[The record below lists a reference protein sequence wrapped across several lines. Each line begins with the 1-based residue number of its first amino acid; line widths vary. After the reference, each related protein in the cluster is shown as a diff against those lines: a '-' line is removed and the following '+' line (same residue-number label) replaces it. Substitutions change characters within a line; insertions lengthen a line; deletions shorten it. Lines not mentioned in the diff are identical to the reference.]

1 MPCTPAI
8 KIWAN
13 EKRKSDP
20 LTMTGCEG
28 QRAAGMR
35 YTWQKSYQV
44 VGAAMANKAYFILTD
59 ISGYTEFLTRSE
71 LDHAQ
76 DALQNL
82 FDVQLAHIKYPFVIS
97 GFRGD
102 AIFMYVPETNI
113 CEPQTILE
121 ALENLFFVFADTRR
135 QMIYNTTC
143 TCRACQNISGLDLK
157 MVIHYG
163 EYVLQKLGDREELL
177 GADVIVPHRMLK
189 NDVIQKTGIESYAL
203 FSDAAAEASNL
214 SQLAY
219 PLIPHSETYA
229 HLGEV
234 KMQVLD
240 LRRVWEHEQEKRR
253 FIVAQEEAWLT
264 FEWDVPPM
272 PLSRIWESLTT
283 PRLEQQWAGYDLV
296 ERTDS
301 LGGRFQPETTYH
313 CAHGDVHF
321 FNKILDWKPFEYVS
335 LEQNISIGIK
345 LVQTRW
351 IHPTAGGTKLI
362 IHVRKPDHPVSEELR
377 QIVIGAYNQAA
388 AGLREYLESER
399 NQ

>member
-1 MPCTPAI
+1 MA
-8 KIWAN
+8 K
-13 EKRKSDP
+13 
-20 LTMTGCEG
+20 TG
-28 QRAAGMR
+28 
-35 YTWQKSYQV
+35 
-44 VGAAMANKAYFILTD
+44 YFILTD

-82 FDVQLAHIKYPFVIS
+82 FDIQLAHIQYPFVIS

-102 AIFMYVPETNI
+102 AIFMYVPDTNI

-121 ALENLFFVFADTRR
+121 ALETLFFVFADTRR

-143 TCRACQNISGLDLK
+143 TCRACRNIARLDLK
-157 MVIHYG
+157 MVIHHG

-189 NDVIQKTGIESYAL
+189 NTVIEKTGIESYAS
-203 FSDAAAEASNL
+203 FSDAAATACKL

-219 PLIPHSETYA
+219 PLVPHSESYA
-229 HLGEV
+229 HIGEV
-234 KMQVLD
+234 NMQVLD
-240 LRRVWEHEQEKRR
+240 LQKVWEREQEKRR
-253 FIVAQEEAWLT
+253 FIVGPEAAWLT
-264 FEWDVPPM
+264 FEWDAHDV
-272 PLSRIWESLTT
+272 PLSILWEYLTT

-313 CAHGDVHF
+313 CAHGEVHF

-345 LVQTRW
+345 LVQTRRV
-351 IHPTAGGTKLI
+351 HATAGGSKLI
-362 IHVRKPDHPVSEELR
+362 IHVRKPDDPVPEELR
-377 QIVIGAYNQAA
+377 QAVIAAYNQAGE
-388 AGLREYLESER
+388 GLARHLESDFS
-399 NQ
+399 QSSYA

>member
-1 MPCTPAI
+1 
-8 KIWAN
+8 
-13 EKRKSDP
+13 
-20 LTMTGCEG
+20 
-28 QRAAGMR
+28 
-35 YTWQKSYQV
+35 
-44 VGAAMANKAYFILTD
+44 MAKKGYFILTD

-82 FDVQLAHIKYPFVIS
+82 FDVQLAHIKHPFVIS

-102 AIFMYVPETNI
+102 AIFMYIPETNF

-121 ALENLFFVFADTRR
+121 SLENLYFVFADALR

-143 TCRACQNISGLDLK
+143 TCRACQNMSRLDLK

-163 EYVLQKLGDREELL
+163 EYVIQKLGDREELL

-189 NDVIQKTGIESYAL
+189 NSVIEETGIESYAL
-203 FSDAAAEASNL
+203 FSDAAAEASKL

-219 PLIPHSETYA
+219 PLVPHSEVYA

-240 LRRVWEHEQEKRR
+240 LRKVWEREQEKHR
-253 FIVAQEEAWLT
+253 FTVTAEEAWLT
-264 FEWDVPPM
+264 FEWDVPGP
-272 PLSRIWESLTT
+272 PSLVWEYLTT
-283 PRLEQQWAGYDLV
+283 PRLEQEWAGYDLV

-301 LGGRFQPETTYH
+301 LGGRFQSETTYH
-313 CAHGDVHF
+313 CAHGEIHF
-321 FNKILDWKPFEYVS
+321 FNRILDWKPFDYVS
-335 LEQNISIGIK
+335 LAQSISIGVQ

-351 IHPTAGGTKLI
+351 LHESPEGTKLVF
-362 IHVRKPDHPVSEELR
+362 HVRKPDLPVTEELTKA
-377 QIVIGAYNQAA
+377 VIGAYNQAA
-388 AGLREYLESER
+388 AGLIKLFGSNLNREPAAGDAAVTPG
-399 NQ
+399 

>member
-1 MPCTPAI
+1 
-8 KIWAN
+8 
-13 EKRKSDP
+13 
-20 LTMTGCEG
+20 
-28 QRAAGMR
+28 
-35 YTWQKSYQV
+35 
-44 VGAAMANKAYFILTD
+44 MAKKGYFILTD

-121 ALENLFFVFADTRR
+121 ALETLFFVFADARR
-135 QMIYNTTC
+135 QMIYNTNC
-143 TCRACQNISGLDLK
+143 TCRACQNISRLDLK

-189 NDVIQKTGIESYAL
+189 NEVIEKTGIESYAL
-203 FSDAAAEASNL
+203 FSDAAAAASKL

-219 PLIPHSETYA
+219 PLVSHSEVYE
-229 HLGEV
+229 HIGEV

-240 LRRVWEHEQEKRR
+240 LRKVWEHEQEKRR
-253 FIVAQEEAWLT
+253 FIVTPEEAWLT
-264 FEWDVPPM
+264 FEWDVPDA
-272 PLSRIWESLTT
+272 PLSTVWEFLTT
-283 PRLEQQWAGYDLV
+283 PRLEQQWSGYDLV

-301 LGGRFQPETTYH
+301 LGGRLQPETTYH
-313 CAHGDVHF
+313 CAHGEVQF

-345 LVQTRW
+345 LVQTRRV
-351 IHPTAGGTKLI
+351 HPTADGTKLI
-362 IHVRKPDHPVSEELR
+362 FYVRKPEDPVSEQLR
-377 QIVIGAYNQAA
+377 QVVIEAYNQAA
-388 AGLREYLESER
+388 AGFIKHLEIELNR
-399 NQ
+399 